1 MRSKPPSILN
11 TEAQIVI
18 QKKISPVK
26 EQPKKF
32 QNWAWVANSTAVLF
46 SAFWFVCI
54 LQDVLV
60 WGLGNLLGIPVTLS
74 FDQISASGSSWNP
87 SQVITLFGFI
97 PLYFLALGLVSGLLY
112 NRYRL
117 KRDLRKLFFLWTQ
130 YFAFSI
136 FAGSFVTSFVDRGNM
151 RILWEYLQLNAD
163 YLPLIAFVCA
173 ALLAFFGTFNLWKF
187 LNMAPSSE
195 INKNNKKRLQ
205 FQLCVQVVPLLIF
218 FVLGF
223 VAYPNLAITSR
234 FYSSLMVWVP
244 VVSGIIVSLP
254 RASELAKVPAFKE
267 SDIRRFQ
274 PIYWGLA
281 ALTYFFVLLIS

>member
-1 MRSKPPSILN
+1 MN
-11 TEAQIVI
+11 TEAQIAVP
-18 QKKISPVK
+18 KPSPVK
-26 EQPKKF
+26 TQPPKF
-32 QNWAWVANSTAVLF
+32 QTGIWIANSTAVLF
-46 SAFWFVCI
+46 SAFWFICT

-60 WGLGNLLGIPVTLS
+60 WGLGNLLGVPVTLS
-74 FDQISASGSSWNP
+74 FDQIFSAPGSVWSAS
-87 SQVITLFGFI
+87 QVLSVFGFV
-97 PLYFLALGLVSGLLY
+97 PVYFLLVGIVSGMLY

-136 FAGSFVTSFVDRGNM
+136 FGGAFITSSVDRGNM
-151 RILWEYLQLNAD
+151 RIFWEYLKLSTD

-205 FQLCVQVVPLLIF
+205 FLMCVQVVPLLIF
-218 FVLGF
+218 FALGF
-223 VAYPNLAITSR
+223 VVYPNLTVTSR

-244 VVSGIIVSLP
+244 VVSGIIFSLP
-254 RASELAKVPAFKE
+254 RTSALSKVPAFKE

-281 ALTYFFVLLIS
+281 ALTYFFVLIIS